1 MKVHMAIVG
10 LTEKIKNYYN
20 AWTKKKLT
28 DTFLTT
34 FAAQEKNKLIEA

>member
-1 MKVHMAIVG
+1 MAIVG

-28 DTFLTT
+28 DTFLI
-34 FAAQEKNKLIEA
+34 AAQEKNKLIEA